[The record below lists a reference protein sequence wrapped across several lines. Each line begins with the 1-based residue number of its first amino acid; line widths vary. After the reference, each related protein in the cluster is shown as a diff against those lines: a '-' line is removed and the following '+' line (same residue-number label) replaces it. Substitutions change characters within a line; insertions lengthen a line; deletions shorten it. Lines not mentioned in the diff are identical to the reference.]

1 MNYIV
6 SGLFGCILDLFE
18 SDWRHFV
25 LFRFLVGMLWDF
37 YSITYIVPYISIL
50 FLSILFVSV
59 RFGFFHSQLS
69 FINFCP
75 YCLVVHFG
83 LHLLVSLSI

>member
-1 MNYIV
+1 MYYIV

-25 LFRFLVGMLWDF
+25 LFRFLVGMLCDF
-37 YSITYIVPYISIL
+37 YSITYILPYISIY

-59 RFGFFHSQLS
+59 RFGFFHTQLVQFHQFLS
-69 FINFCP
+69 
-75 YCLVVHFG
+75 YCLVDHFG
-83 LHLLVSLSI
+83 F